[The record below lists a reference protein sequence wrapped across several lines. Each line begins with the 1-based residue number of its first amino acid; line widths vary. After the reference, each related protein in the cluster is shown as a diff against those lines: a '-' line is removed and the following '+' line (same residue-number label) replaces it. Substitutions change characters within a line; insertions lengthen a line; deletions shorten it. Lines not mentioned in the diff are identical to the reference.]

1 MEGDQVP
8 AAIPKEIINR
18 IPFKKHSLI
27 LFVCDAMDLPVCY
40 RVYFSNSLGKYY
52 SSFKRIGARKA
63 DGCNCKQIGFAS
75 CEFAHPPN
83 EAMGF

>member
-27 LFVCDAMDLPVCY
+27 LFVCDAMDLPVPIQ
-40 RVYFSNSLGKYY
+40 SHDSL
-52 SSFKRIGARKA
+52 F
-63 DGCNCKQIGFAS
+63 
-75 CEFAHPPN
+75 
-83 EAMGF
+83 